1 MTTVSCSLNRVVS
14 RRLPNDI
21 IYYELAVSR
30 FGIWTSCRLHSFFSF
45 QLSTSEKMR
54 KTSPLSYLHF
64 FQILYT
70 YFISIK
76 TLNSAEDIFLSQK
89 KVIAEIIHGFCHDLR
104 TVTIQYGYPQDVI
117 GKLPDQRQIV
127 L

>member
-1 MTTVSCSLNRVVS
+1 MYRGVS

-64 FQILYT
+64 FSNPIYLFY
-70 YFISIK
+70 INK
-76 TLNSAEDIFLSQK
+76 NSQF
-89 KVIAEIIHGFCHDLR
+89 R
-104 TVTIQYGYPQDVI
+104 
-117 GKLPDQRQIV
+117 
-127 L
+127 